1 MDREH
6 VHTRTIDFDAVA
18 EIDGSVR
25 LDAKLCDLRRIRFM
39 SSVGGRVMRPG
50 VVHDVELTLATDANR
65 VVAESGFNMY
75 TVPFSDREQAA
86 GMACRDIEPAFDVLR
101 GITVDDTYVRQ
112 VNGRIGG
119 AKGCFHG
126 LALAIGAGPV
136 ITQTAQRAGAGP
148 DGAQRTRQGRYIFV
162 DGYRY
167 GEAGVTLVGRMQDA
181 VSLAGPLETPA
192 PMGDVTR
199 EVELEFSF
207 EVTDFTYHSLGAA
220 IRGPEAADAD
230 AHTVAGDLE
239 GLVLGAGVFADARRR
254 LGACET
260 GRTLLELLSMM
271 IPITTQ
277 AALAQLNR
285 VGAHMPPGAGGSMAQ
300 INSCHMWV
308 EDGPLLARVR
318 AMHAEAAELA
328 AKAEQ
333 AGRESENHE

>member
-1 MDREH
+1 MQREH
-6 VHTRTIDFDAVA
+6 IHTRTIDFDAVA
-18 EIDGSVR
+18 GPDGAVS

-50 VVHDVELTLATDANR
+50 VVHDVELKLGTDSDR
-65 VVAESGFNMY
+65 VVQESEFNMY
-75 TVPFSDREQAA
+75 TVPFTDREQAA
-86 GMACRDIEPAFDVLR
+86 GMACRDIEPAFDVLK
-101 GITVDDTYVRQ
+101 GIKADDSYVRQ
-112 VNGRIGG
+112 VNARIGG
-119 AKGCFHG
+119 RKGCFHG

-136 ITQTAQRAGAGP
+136 ITQTADRATGSVGDRGP
-148 DGAQRTRQGRYIFV
+148 ARLGRYILV

-167 GEAGVTLVGRMQDA
+167 GDSGVTLVGRMQDA

-220 IRGPEAADAD
+220 IRGPEKVEGD
-230 AHTVAGDLE
+230 AHEIARELE

-254 LGACET
+254 LGGSEA
-260 GRTLLELLSMM
+260 GRILLELLSMM

-277 AALAQLNR
+277 AALAQLSR

-300 INSCHMWV
+300 INSCHMWAD
-308 EDGPLLARVR
+308 DGPLLARVR
-318 AMHAEAAELA
+318 AMHDAAAEEAPDRAAEAETP
-328 AKAEQ
+328 K
-333 AGRESENHE
+333 